1 MVMRAADSLCV
12 ALLLAYLIWVP
23 LPFGSNIDAA
33 YVPLIVP
40 PLILC
45 AAAALLRLSAADAL
59 RLPRAYRIW
68 SLAGVVLIVVA
79 LLQLI
84 PLPPALAATLSPESH
99 AIWSAADE
107 VTAIGRGA
115 AALPRAHPLSVN
127 PLATWRELFRL
138 IALFATFHA
147 AALLISTNARR
158 IAFASALAAA
168 GMFEALYGIR
178 EAATQ
183 HYAIW
188 GWVNRLIFNRVS
200 GTFVNPNHFAH
211 YAGVV
216 LPFAIYLGVIAWR
229 HAAPG
234 QQLGFGRHLAAL
246 IERQLFLFSGS
257 VAASLACIAAILLS
271 QSRGALLSIVAGIAV
286 VIAIV
291 SAAGPQEGSRRR
303 RARRAMRRMVFGI
316 AVLTLVV
323 ANLVAFLGARRTIS
337 RFGEGQKEPSSL
349 GGRRTGIQA
358 AFRVW
363 HAFPIFGSGAGT
375 FADVV
380 SIGQSEDVGK
390 LYQHAH
396 DDYAEVAATTG
407 IFGAVVI
414 AAFLTGLLLAFR
426 QHLRVDPF
434 TSQRGRAFAIA
445 ALTSLTIASVHA
457 LIDFNS
463 FIPANAAT
471 IAAIAG
477 AAVAPSLRAR
487 RSEAEAVALEPA
499 A

>member
-1 MVMRAADSLCV
+1 MRAADSLCL

-59 RLPRAYRIW
+59 SLPRAYRIW
-68 SLAGVVLIVVA
+68 SLASVVLIAVA

-107 VTAIGRGA
+107 VTAIARGSA
-115 AALPRAHPLSVN
+115 AVPRAHPISVN

-158 IAFASALAAA
+158 IAFACALAAA

-216 LPFAIYLGVIAWR
+216 LPFAIYLGVMAWR
-229 HAAPG
+229 QAARG

-246 IERQLFLFSGS
+246 IERQLFLFSAS
-257 VAASLACIAAILLS
+257 VAVSLACIAAILLS

-291 SAAGPQEGSRRR
+291 SAAADPQEGSRRR

-323 ANLVAFLGARRTIS
+323 AGLVAFLGARRTIS
-337 RFGEGQKEPSSL
+337 RFGEGQKEQSSL

-363 HAFPIFGSGAGT
+363 RAFPIFGSGAGT

-407 IFGAVVI
+407 IFGAAVI

-434 TSQRGRAFAIA
+434 TSRRGRAFAIA

-487 RSEAEAVALEPA
+487 PSVAEAVALEPA